1 MMNRTVLCTTAGT
14 VLVLLAGCGSGPRIM
29 DADDTSSNPR
39 SMRQIVSEDWVEIS
53 RKGSDALLASPV
65 FDNYLQAYR
74 EDAESAYIK
83 AHPGAAV
90 PASVGRAT
98 PLLML
103 SVIRN
108 NTDEHIN
115 TQLMTERISERLLN
129 SGKVRLTSAAAGAG
143 QLLDPASS
151 QARQLSSASD
161 FDRKTV
167 LKPGTLKAYD
177 LSLSGTVIKQTASVG
192 RKRTLSYF
200 FSLILTDNRTGEVVW
215 KYTDELKRGDVRPAL
230 GW

>member
-1 MMNRTVLCTTAGT
+1 MNRTVLCTTAGT

-90 PASVGRAT
+90 PASVRRAT

-115 TQLMTERISERLLN
+115 TQLMTERISERLDRKSTRLN
-129 SGKVRLTSAAAGAG
+129 SSHCY
-143 QLLDPASS
+143 AS
-151 QARQLSSASD
+151 RMPSSA
-161 FDRKTV
+161 
-167 LKPGTLKAYD
+167 
-177 LSLSGTVIKQTASVG
+177 
-192 RKRTLSYF
+192 
-200 FSLILTDNRTGEVVW
+200 
-215 KYTDELKRGDVRPAL
+215 
-230 GW
+230 